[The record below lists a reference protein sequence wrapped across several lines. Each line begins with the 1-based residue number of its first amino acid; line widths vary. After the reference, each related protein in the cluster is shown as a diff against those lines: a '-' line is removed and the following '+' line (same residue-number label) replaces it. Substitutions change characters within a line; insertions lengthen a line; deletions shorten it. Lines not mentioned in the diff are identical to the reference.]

1 MTIRELEGQ
10 FCIQGEIQIKV
21 FNWEK
26 EEYTVDEPLTD
37 ENGEKYIDREI
48 KYLFPVDGKLV
59 FEFEDE

>member
-1 MTIRELEGQ
+1 MTIRELEAQ

-21 FNWEK
+21 FNWKK
-26 EEYTVDEPLTD
+26 EAYTVDEPLTD
-37 ENGEKYIDREI
+37 KNRKKYVDREI

>member
-1 MTIRELEGQ
+1 MTIRDMKDQ

-26 EEYTVDEPLTD
+26 EEYTVDVPLTA
-37 ENGEKYIDREI
+37 ENQGEYIDREI
-48 KYLFPVDGKLV
+48 KYLFPADGKLV